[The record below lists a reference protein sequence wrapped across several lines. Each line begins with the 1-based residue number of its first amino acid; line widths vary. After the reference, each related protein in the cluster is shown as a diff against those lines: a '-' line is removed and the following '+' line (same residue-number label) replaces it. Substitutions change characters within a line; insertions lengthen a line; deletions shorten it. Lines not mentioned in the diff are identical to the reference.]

1 MDGNFYTTY
10 TYRLR
15 SSGAVPVNPGQF
27 LAQTFGG
34 DKNQVKT
41 YEATETIT
49 KSDDFAGA
57 SVNGPYISASFQRLP
72 YLTSD
77 RDQVFSGQTV
87 GRTEF
92 IDEDAI
98 PGF

>member
-15 SSGAVPVNPGQF
+15 SSGAVPINPGQF
-27 LAQTFGG
+27 LAQTFGA

-49 KSDDFAGA
+49 RSDDFTGA
-57 SVNGPYISASFQRLP
+57 SVDGLYISASFQRLP
-72 YLTSD
+72 YLTVY
-77 RDQVFSGQTV
+77 RKQVFSGQTV
-87 GRTEF
+87 GETEF

-98 PGF
+98 PGS